1 MQVVAIVVGI
11 SLLRL
16 VRYSDNRGVI
26 RTARKYRRRRLGAL
40 AILLTVIALVV
51 SVIYVVVRDEYPA
64 KEIPEP
70 SMPPVNSEGYQ
81 EANLISE
88 DEFTHWDSLSAS
100 QIQAFIADWGY
111 GCRNGKAKAMP
122 ESTGVSRAV
131 AGSNSQKVEVP
142 CLKDFRASL
151 RPHDPD
157 RFCPQ
162 PVAGGEDLTAGE
174 VIAQVSQACR
184 INPKAILT
192 TLQKEQGLITV
203 SSSRLTPRRYEIA
216 MGYGCPD
223 HTNCD
228 PQFFGLGTQV
238 YYAARQWRRYQA
250 DPALYDVQA
259 GKPVTLG
266 FGPNAR
272 CGSKEIIPQN
282 WPTAAL
288 YNYTPYLASADALA
302 GLSDECAQPGNLNFY
317 QFYKAW
323 FGDPRQGG
331 GEVLTRKALA
341 QRQAQQKTGN

>member
-1 MQVVAIVVGI
+1 M
-11 SLLRL
+11 
-16 VRYSDNRGVI
+16 I
-26 RTARKYRRRRLGAL
+26 RTARKYRRRRLVAL

-51 SVIYVVVRDEYPA
+51 SVIYVLVREDPVA

-192 TLQKEQGLITV
+192 TLQKEQGLIT
-203 SSSRLTPRRYEIA
+203 
-216 MGYGCPD
+216 
-223 HTNCD
+223 
-228 PQFFGLGTQV
+228 
-238 YYAARQWRRYQA
+238 
-250 DPALYDVQA
+250 
-259 GKPVTLG
+259 
-266 FGPNAR
+266 
-272 CGSKEIIPQN
+272 
-282 WPTAAL
+282 
-288 YNYTPYLASADALA
+288 
-302 GLSDECAQPGNLNFY
+302 
-317 QFYKAW
+317 
-323 FGDPRQGG
+323 
-331 GEVLTRKALA
+331 
-341 QRQAQQKTGN
+341 